1 MRDEEQQ
8 ELAFEGWRTAWD
20 LVDTHREL
28 LDKLAAELL
37 EREVLERDEL
47 DRIMDGI
54 PRLERRR
61 PVGDLRI
68 ASSAPLPP
76 ASAAPEPPE
85 PASH

>member
-1 MRDEEQQ
+1 M
-8 ELAFEGWRTAWD
+8 
-20 LVDTHREL
+20 
-28 LDKLAAELL
+28 
-37 EREVLERDEL
+37 LERDEI
-47 DRIMDGI
+47 DRIMDGV

-68 ASSAPLPP
+68 ASSTPLPP